1 MNRRYGIEFSNGSLG
16 MGLSLG
22 IGVCLASKLKGT
34 QTQTY
39 VVLGDGECNEGSVW
53 ESFMA
58 APKFKLDNLTAIID
72 RNNLQQT
79 GTGAEIMDLGS
90 LPEKLSQFKWEVHE
104 IDGHDYGAIYNS
116 LTAARQ
122 EGVPRVVVANTV
134 KGRGCSFAEN
144 DNRWH
149 HATLSESQFQAAME
163 ELESLQ

>member
-58 APKFKLDNLTAIID
+58 APKFKLDNLTAII

-90 LPEKLSQFKWEVHE
+90 LPEKL
-104 IDGHDYGAIYNS
+104 AI
-116 LTAARQ
+116 
-122 EGVPRVVVANTV
+122 
-134 KGRGCSFAEN
+134 
-144 DNRWH
+144 
-149 HATLSESQFQAAME
+149 
-163 ELESLQ
+163 